1 MSAPRVSSPTV
12 MSWCRPEGQGLG
24 PVAMPATPSHHDDDD
39 DDDGGGGVAMDD
51 GSLRVK
57 FSQGRTGYDTC
68 HSPTDRIDM

>member
-39 DDDGGGGVAMDD
+39 DDDDGGGGLTMMAA
-51 GSLRVK
+51 
-57 FSQGRTGYDTC
+57 
-68 HSPTDRIDM
+68 